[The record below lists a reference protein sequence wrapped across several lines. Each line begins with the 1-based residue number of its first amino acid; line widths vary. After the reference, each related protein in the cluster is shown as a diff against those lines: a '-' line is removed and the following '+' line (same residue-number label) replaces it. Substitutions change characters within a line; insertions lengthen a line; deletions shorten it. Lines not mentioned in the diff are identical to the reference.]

1 VQGVARSL
9 AGVTMDLRGELAT
22 VSRWHRVAR

>member
-1 VQGVARSL
+1 VARSL

-22 VSRWHRVAR
+22 VARWHRAAP